1 MTTNSNFH
9 KFLVLQAGARM
20 HYAVPALLA
29 EQGLLKRFYTDLHG
43 SHLLLKVVKQFLPSS
58 LQPKPLKRLLGRKL
72 PKSLSPDLVKD
83 QFFYNLLYP
92 LLRKINAQ
100 LISPEEEIFSLIE
113 QEGFAG
119 ATALYTNYI
128 NSDLELV
135 KQAKEKGL
143 YCVHELI
150 IGADVGRIL
159 LEERQLFPGIEP
171 QGESLNE
178 VETGIQRD
186 IQKWQTVD
194 QILVPSQY
202 CFDSSVAL
210 GAEPAKISI
219 VPYGINEQWLTIE
232 AQPEPGRVLFVGQ
245 VGLRKGNHYL
255 AEATRKLQPRLPQL
269 HVRVVGPPLVDIT
282 NPLFAG
288 PDYVGQVPRSLVR
301 EEFAKADV
309 FVLPTLAEGMALV
322 HLEAM
327 ACGIPIITTPHCG
340 SVVRDGIEGF
350 IVPIRDSNLL
360 SERIEQLATD
370 RQLRE
375 RMGQAAKERAKD
387 YTWKR
392 YGARL
397 LAAIT

>member
-1 MTTNSNFH
+1 MREFI
-9 KFLVLQAGARM
+9 VLQAGARM

-43 SHLLLKVVKQFLPSS
+43 SHLPLQLLDQVLPSS
-58 LQPKPLKRLLGRKL
+58 LHPKTLKRLLGRKIPESL
-72 PKSLSPDLVKD
+72 PQNLVQD
-83 QFFYNLLYP
+83 QFFYTLLYP
-92 LLRKINAQ
+92 LLKRINSQ
-100 LISPEEEIFSLIE
+100 SISTEEKIFSLIE
-113 QEGFAG
+113 KDEFGG
-119 ATALYTNYI
+119 ATSLYTNYI
-128 NSDLELV
+128 NSDLLLI
-135 KQAKEKGL
+135 KQAKERGL
-143 YCVHELI
+143 HCVHELI

-159 LEERQLFPGIEP
+159 LEERQLFPDIEP
-171 QGESLNE
+171 QGESLTE
-178 VETGIQRD
+178 VEDGIQRD
-186 IQKWQTVD
+186 LLKWQTVD
-194 QILVPSQY
+194 QVLVPSQY
-202 CFDSSVAL
+202 CFDSSVVL

-360 SERIEQLATD
+360 AERIEQLATD